1 MTTGLL
7 KGMQDIELAHIKVLV
22 ASDAVIPV

>member
-7 KGMQDIELAHIKVLV
+7 KNMQVIELAHIEVLI
-22 ASDAVIPV
+22 ASNVVISV

>member
-7 KGMQDIELAHIKVLV
+7 KGMQDIELAHIEVLI
-22 ASDAVIPV
+22 ASNVIISV

>member
-7 KGMQDIELAHIKVLV
+7 KNMQVIELAHIEVLI